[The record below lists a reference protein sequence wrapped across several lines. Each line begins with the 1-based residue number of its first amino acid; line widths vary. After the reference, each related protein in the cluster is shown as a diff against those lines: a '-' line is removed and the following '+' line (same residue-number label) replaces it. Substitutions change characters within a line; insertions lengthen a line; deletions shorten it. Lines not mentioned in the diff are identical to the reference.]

1 MNTLESIE
9 VKGNGSFRDLYILL
23 KPRVMWLAVF
33 TAAVGMFIAP
43 DQNDLFIS
51 FITLLC
57 ISIGAGAAGVLNM
70 WWDKELDHKMERTSG
85 RPLPNDKIKATSVGA
100 YDLIK
105 KAKVFI
111 FHAFLVSKK

>member
-9 VKGNGSFRDLYILL
+9 VTGSGSFRDLYVLL

-43 DQNDLFIS
+43 DQNSLFIS
-51 FITLLC
+51 FIILLC

-70 WWDKELDHKMERTSG
+70 WWDKELDNKKDNT
-85 RPLPNDKIKATSVGA
+85 NIKRRI
-100 YDLIK
+100 L
-105 KAKVFI
+105 F
-111 FHAFLVSKK
+111 